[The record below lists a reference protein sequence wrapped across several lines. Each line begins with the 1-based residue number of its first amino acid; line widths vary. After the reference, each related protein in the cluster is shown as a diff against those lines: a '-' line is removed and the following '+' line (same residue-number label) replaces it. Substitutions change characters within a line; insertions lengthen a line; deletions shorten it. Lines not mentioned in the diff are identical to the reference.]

1 MAKLDLKNKKFI
13 ISAAAEGIG
22 FAIADKIVSNG
33 GIVFLTDIDQEKI
46 NKIKSKKKL

>member
-22 FAIADKIVSNG
+22 FAIADKIVFTASSSLVLSN
-33 GIVFLTDIDQEKI
+33 VDIF
-46 NKIKSKKKL
+46 